1 MGTIAEQFESGAKKA
16 SKGHFNNLIMLAR
29 VDGKIDIEEKGLLG
43 RIASRLS
50 LTDDQVQEILDHPE
64 NYPMIP
70 PSNKEERF
78 ERFIQFVQMMLVD
91 GHVVPSEE
99 KLIGKYGI
107 ALGFVESEIPVHE
120 AKIVKHL
127 NEGLTRH
134 EVLDLFI

>member
-43 RIASRLS
+43 RIANRLS
-50 LTDDQVQEILDHPE
+50 LTQDQVQEILDHPE

-70 PSNKEERF
+70 PSSKEERF

-107 ALGFVESEIPVHE
+107 ALGFKDEDIQNHE
-120 AKIVKHL
+120 AKIVKL
-127 NEGLTRH
+127 LQEGLNRS
-134 EVLDLFI
+134 EVLEQFM

>member
-43 RIASRLS
+43 RIANRLS
-50 LTDDQVQEILDHPE
+50 LTQDQVQEILDHPE

-107 ALGFVESEIPVHE
+107 ALGFKDEDIQNHE
-120 AKIVKHL
+120 AKIVKL
-127 NEGLTRH
+127 LQEGLNRS
-134 EVLDLFI
+134 EVLEQFM